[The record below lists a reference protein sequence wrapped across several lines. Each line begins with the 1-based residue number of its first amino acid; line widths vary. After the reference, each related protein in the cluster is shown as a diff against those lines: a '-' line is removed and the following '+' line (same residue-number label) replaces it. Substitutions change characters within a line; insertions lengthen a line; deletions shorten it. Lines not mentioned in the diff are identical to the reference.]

1 MFREHWRHVRYN
13 RAVPDPVQRALYR
26 ETLLRND
33 PRYSDPKRLCR
44 FGYKVYSQDDEDGAI
59 AEIFRRIGTETRSF
73 VEIGVGNGLECNT
86 LYLLLLGWS
95 GHWIDGD
102 EKGMAQIKRRFGTF
116 LGTTLHTHAR
126 SISAESADK
135 FLSRLCP
142 SGALDLLSIDID
154 GNDYWVWN
162 AVTSIR
168 PRVVVIEYNAIWRP
182 PLSVTIEYNPR
193 HKWDG
198 TNYFGASLSAIAG
211 LGARKGY
218 DLVGCSFTG
227 VNAYFVRR
235 DLCGSQFAEPFTA
248 ENHYELPRYWMVGPA
263 GHPPGFGRL
272 CAIP

>member
-1 MFREHWRHVRYN
+1 MRYN
-13 RAVPDPVQRALYR
+13 AAVPDPVQQALYR

-59 AEIFRRIGTETRSF
+59 AEIFRCIGTETCSF

-86 LYLLLLGWS
+86 LYLLLQGWS
-95 GHWIDGD
+95 GHWIDAD
-102 EKGMAQIKRRFGTF
+102 EKSMAHIKRRFGRF

-126 SISAESADK
+126 SISAENADK

-154 GNDYWVWN
+154 GNDYWVWS
-162 AVTSIR
+162 ALASVQ

-182 PLSVTIEYNPR
+182 PLSVTIEYNPK

-198 TNYFGASLSAIAG
+198 TNYFGASLSALAD
-211 LGARKGY
+211 LGTRKGY
-218 DLVGCSFTG
+218 NLVGCSFSG

-235 DLCGSQFAEPFTA
+235 DLCEDHFAAPFTA
-248 ENHYELPRYWMVGPA
+248 ENHYEPPRYWMVGPA

-272 CAIP
+272 CVVP